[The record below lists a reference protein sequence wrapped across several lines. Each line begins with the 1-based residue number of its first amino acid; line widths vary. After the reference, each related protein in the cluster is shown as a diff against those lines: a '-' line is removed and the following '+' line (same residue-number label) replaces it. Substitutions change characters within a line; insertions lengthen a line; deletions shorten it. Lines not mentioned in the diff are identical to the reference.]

1 MKRNTKIARNDGAF
15 SNGDGI
21 DICICSRRTR
31 YVAAKCRAFDQRT
44 TDSVAEKSIMTF
56 TLKAAH
62 CNSNW

>member
-1 MKRNTKIARNDGAF
+1 MKRNTKIAGNDGAF

-31 YVAAKCRAFDQRT
+31 YVAANAAPLTSEQQTAWQKIHND
-44 TDSVAEKSIMTF
+44 F